1 MKLMTILL
9 SAVMTEQ
16 IFTSLRP
23 YQRHV
28 KWHQIRASQNSK
40 GLSCEE
46 KICTSTAITS
56 SYVQSSDMEHVH
68 MTMERDDSPSPQSP
82 LERASA
88 LTDIGMVFNW
98 HGVFGGVESCLI
110 QFGCVERYRVF

>member
-1 MKLMTILL
+1 
-9 SAVMTEQ
+9 
-16 IFTSLRP
+16 
-23 YQRHV
+23 
-28 KWHQIRASQNSK
+28 
-40 GLSCEE
+40 
-46 KICTSTAITS
+46 
-56 SYVQSSDMEHVH
+56 